1 MHKLVAAAALSAPL
15 FLTFGVTQAAA
26 DPQMLGVI
34 QTASAVPLHCSNGE
48 CGAELTSI
56 CLQEERATP
65 TSGYRYSLH
74 DTKTI
79 GLTGIRRDGSRVALL
94 VEDALKFA
102 ASRGYLAV
110 KVSVSEDFLRQYDV
124 ASLELSVGAGTTL
137 VPERKYNDDARGLT
151 ESDIELGVGIQRQTA
166 TAIVDSD
173 ADKGHASQLLA
184 RMIDALPRA
193 GKASVEDR
201 VGVWDTAAAPVAEH
215 LSNRGVHRA
224 RAAYNSC
231 YRQTRIGDKTLRECL
246 GVTHDSFMQDLN
258 DAYWNAVNTSS

>member
-1 MHKLVAAAALSAPL
+1 MHKLVAAAAISAPFL
-15 FLTFGVTQAAA
+15 LTFGVTQASA

-48 CGAELTSI
+48 CDAELTSI

-79 GLTGIRRDGSRVALL
+79 GLTGIRHDGSRVALL

-102 ASRGYLAV
+102 SSRGYSAV
-110 KVSVSEDFLRQYDV
+110 KVSVSEDLLRQYDV
-124 ASLELSVGAGTTL
+124 ASLEFSVGAGTTL
-137 VPERKYNDDARGLT
+137 VPENKSTDDPKRLT

-173 ADKGHASQLLA
+173 KDKGHASQVLA

-193 GKASVEDR
+193 GKASVANR
-201 VGVWDTAAAPVAEH
+201 IGIWDTAAAPVAEH
-215 LSNRGVHRA
+215 LSDRGVSRA
-224 RAAYNSC
+224 RSAYNSC
-231 YRQTRIGDKTLRECL
+231 YRRTRIGDKTLRECL
-246 GVTHDSFMQDLN
+246 GITHDSFMQDLN
-258 DAYWNAVNTSS
+258 DAYWNAVKTSS